1 MDDPNNHI
9 AAGAV
14 LALLLLGQHH
24 GKTLMSLD
32 VVTDAE
38 GNATNQLELTFTFLR
53 SPVRLTV
60 EAQEHP

>member
-1 MDDPNNHI
+1 MNDGSDHI

-24 GKTLMSLD
+24 SKTLTSVD
-32 VVTDAE
+32 VVTDAH
-38 GNATNQLELTFTFLR
+38 GNATNQLELTFGFLR

-60 EAQEHP
+60 ETQEFS